1 MPAQRSGSDEALRPE
16 ASPSTLS
23 LMRGTLGSIA
33 PIDLGASFAHPSEMA
48 AVDRN
53 IGYLRRTQFQL
64 GRSELNRE
72 PTTESIPTILA

>member
-1 MPAQRSGSDEALRPE
+1 
-16 ASPSTLS
+16 
-23 LMRGTLGSIA
+23 
-33 PIDLGASFAHPSEMA
+33 MA